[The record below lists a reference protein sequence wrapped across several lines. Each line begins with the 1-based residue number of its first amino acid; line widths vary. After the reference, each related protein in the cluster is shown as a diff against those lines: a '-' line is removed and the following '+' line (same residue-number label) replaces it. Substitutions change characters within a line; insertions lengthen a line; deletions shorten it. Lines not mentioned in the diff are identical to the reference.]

1 MSDKEKKPTEK
12 YSLVV
17 KLNRI
22 NAENQESDDP
32 KWGNKEEYFSHF
44 RANVKK
50 IPRSLSGKHYKAF
63 SDCVTYGGDTRR
75 VKASYLKMAFKYD
88 ELENLCSFP
97 SKENSAGTRYFI
109 LTHAS
114 KYTYTN
120 NDTKAVFQLNPSI
133 VNKNYQNNALVIDL
147 TELKRLFNDI
157 KVEWKKE
164 SNLKQ
169 YRQDNE
175 KKVLKIL
182 EKANLLELAIKE
194 GVKKLDEMRIYDED
208 VSLNQETFNMYQ
220 LDLHKSFLRSIN
232 DDYVE
237 KDYNLWNK
245 IDNVGRY
252 IKIYQN
258 KITYKYMDYVDRDFD
273 LSISDLENA
282 KSYILLTLDDNS
294 DFPKIENRF
303 SWNKENKRY
312 DKVGVYSLP
321 NLTEYFNQVQAL
333 TKLKKQIKEQRE
345 TMTRKMLLFL
355 NLTGSVLK

>member
-164 SNLKQ
+164 SNL
-169 YRQDNE
+169 
-175 KKVLKIL
+175 
-182 EKANLLELAIKE
+182 
-194 GVKKLDEMRIYDED
+194 
-208 VSLNQETFNMYQ
+208 
-220 LDLHKSFLRSIN
+220 
-232 DDYVE
+232 
-237 KDYNLWNK
+237 
-245 IDNVGRY
+245 
-252 IKIYQN
+252 
-258 KITYKYMDYVDRDFD
+258 
-273 LSISDLENA
+273 
-282 KSYILLTLDDNS
+282 
-294 DFPKIENRF
+294 
-303 SWNKENKRY
+303 
-312 DKVGVYSLP
+312 
-321 NLTEYFNQVQAL
+321 
-333 TKLKKQIKEQRE
+333 
-345 TMTRKMLLFL
+345 
-355 NLTGSVLK
+355 